1 MLARHHFRLRRPVWW
16 ALLLLV
22 RLAQGW
28 AQTAPS
34 SNSDYVGS
42 SACGECH
49 AALYTSF
56 GKTPHWKTV
65 LDTRRGPRWQG
76 CESCHGPGRAHVESS
91 GDPSKIVSFKGL
103 SAKEI
108 VARCLECHQYGEEH
122 SNFLRS
128 AHKTGSVS
136 CLDCHSPHHFTQE
149 QFLLRK
155 PQPDLCYGCHSEQRA
170 EFAQP
175 FHHRVDEKLVR
186 CTDCHNQHGGILSPQ
201 LRASAQQDSVCL
213 KCHVE
218 KAGPFVYEHAPIRT
232 EGCTSC
238 HVPHGSQNP
247 RLLKVSQVNLLCL
260 DCHTVTFGRGAMV
273 RDIPGFHDQAAEFQA
288 CTMCHVSIHGSNFNR
303 VFFR

>member
-1 MLARHHFRLRRPVWW
+1 MRARFHLRLRSPVRWGA
-16 ALLLLV
+16 ALLA
-22 RLAQGW
+22 LAALSF
-28 AQTAPS
+28 AQSEAPKAS
-34 SNSDYVGS
+34 EYIGAK
-42 SACGECH
+42 ACGDCH
-49 AALYTSF
+49 AALYANF
-56 GKTPHWKTV
+56 AKTPHWKTT

-76 CESCHGPGRAHVESS
+76 CEACHGPGRAHAESS
-91 GDPSKIVSFKGL
+91 GDPSKIFSFKNV
-103 SAKEI
+103 SAREI
-108 VARCLECHQYGEEH
+108 VTRCLDCHQYGEEH

-128 AHKTGSVS
+128 AHKTGNIS

-155 PQPDLCYGCHSEQRA
+155 PQPELCYGCHQEQQA
-170 EFAQP
+170 EFAMP

-201 LRASAQQDSVCL
+201 LRASAQQDSACL

-218 KAGPFVYEHAPIRT
+218 KAGPFVYEHAPLRT

-247 RLLKVSQVNLLCL
+247 RMLKVSQVNLLCL

-273 RDIPGFHDQAAEFQA
+273 RDTPGFHDVAAEFQA
-288 CTMCHVSIHGSNFNR
+288 CTMCHVTIHGSNFSR
-303 VFFR
+303 RFFR